1 MQLRSYQSTAVEGIR
16 AALKGGSKAPLLV
29 LPTGGGKTIVFS
41 HIAANASAKNK
52 RVLVLVHR
60 IELMRQTSEKLQ
72 FFGVRHGLINPQY
85 TPDLHAKVQ
94 VASVQTLIKRIE
106 KYRPYFQPDLI
117 IVDEAHHGVA
127 GTWRNIIAAY
137 PTAKV
142 LGVTATPVRGDGKG
156 LGVEAGGL
164 FDDIVIG
171 PQVQE
176 LIDMGFL
183 VKPKIFAP
191 SVVDLSGVRTK
202 MGDYDKKEIESRVD
216 KPSITG
222 NAVEHYRRIC
232 DGTPAVAFCVSIAHA
247 EHVAAEFKA
256 AGYRA
261 HAVDGSMEDGER
273 KRILNGLG
281 DGSVHVV
288 ASCDLI
294 SEGTD
299 IPAIG
304 CAILLRPTKS
314 TGLYIQQVGRALR
327 PCEGKEYAVILDH
340 VGNVLTHGLPEEVR
354 EWSLDGENK
363 KEKKDKQEPSIK
375 LKQCPQCYIV
385 HEPQPDKCCPEC
397 GHQYIVKPQR
407 QLDQHDGELQEITK
421 EAAIAL
427 QKERAK
433 EVGMAKTYEDLLAVE
448 RKRGY
453 KAGWARHVWAARNKK
468 IVNI

>member
-1 MQLRSYQSTAVEGIR
+1 MQLRSYQISAVEGIR
-16 AALKGGSKAPLLV
+16 AALKNGSKAPLLV

-117 IVDEAHHGVA
+117 IVDEAHHAVA

-137 PTAKV
+137 PNAKI
-142 LGVTATPVRGDGKG
+142 LGVTATPIRGDGKG
-156 LGVEAGGL
+156 LGVESGGI
-164 FDDIVIG
+164 FDELVMG
-171 PQVQE
+171 PQISE
-176 LIDMGFL
+176 LIAMRHL
-183 VKPKIFAP
+183 VGTKVYAP

-247 EHVAAEFKA
+247 EHVAAEFTA

-261 HAVDGSMEDGER
+261 FSVDGSMEDGER
-273 KRILNGLG
+273 KRLLNGLG
-281 DGSVHVV
+281 DGSVQVIC
-288 ASCDLI
+288 SCDLI

-304 CAILLRPTKS
+304 CAILLRPTQS
-314 TGLYIQQVGRALR
+314 LSLFLQQVGRALR

-340 VGNVLTHGLPEEVR
+340 VGNVLRHGLPEEDR
-354 EWSLDGENK
+354 QWSLDGIQK
-363 KEKKDKQEPSIK
+363 ASKKDKQEPSIK

-385 HEPQPDKCCPEC
+385 HEPQPDRRCPEC
-397 GHQYIVKPQR
+397 DHEYVVKPQR
-407 QLDQHDGELQEITK
+407 QLEEKGGELQEITK

-433 EVGMAKTYEDLLAVE
+433 EVGMAKTFESLLAVE

-453 KAGWARHVWAARNKK
+453 KPGWARHVWAARNKK